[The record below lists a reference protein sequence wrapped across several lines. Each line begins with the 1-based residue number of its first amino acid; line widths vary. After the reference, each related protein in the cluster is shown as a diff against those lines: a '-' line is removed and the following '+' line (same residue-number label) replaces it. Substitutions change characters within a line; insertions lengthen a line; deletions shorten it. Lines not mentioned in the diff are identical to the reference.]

1 MGKQWYVVHTFTG
14 HEDKV
19 KVSIERRAAS
29 TGLND
34 RIGRILVPTEEELR
48 GTRRGRRQVSKHKI
62 FPGYVI
68 VEMELDDQT
77 RHLVRDTTGVTGFVG
92 PDRQPVALQP
102 DEVDRLLTT
111 MSEEAPPLRAAWGVG
126 ETVRISSEPFD
137 GIHGKIVEV
146 DLKREKLRVLVSI
159 FGRETPVEVDFADV
173 EKLD

>member
-1 MGKQWYVVHTFTG
+1 MAKQWYVVHTFTG

-29 TGLND
+29 TGLSEKV
-34 RIGRILVPTEEELR
+34 GRILVPTEEELR

-68 VEMELDDQT
+68 VEMELDDHT

-102 DEVDRLLTT
+102 EEVERLLQAV
-111 MSEEAPPLRAAWGVG
+111 SEETPALRAAWDEG
-126 ETVRISSEPFD
+126 ETVRISSEPFE
-137 GIHGKIVEV
+137 GIHGKIVDV
-146 DLKREKLRVLVSI
+146 DVKREKLKVLVSI

>member
-1 MGKQWYVVHTFTG
+1 MAKNWYVVHTFTG

-19 KVSIERRAAS
+19 KVSIERRAGS
-29 TGLND
+29 LGLAD
-34 RIGRILVPTEEELR
+34 KLGRILVPTEEELR

-102 DEVDRLLTT
+102 GEVEQLLSTV
-111 MSEEAPPLRAAWGVG
+111 SADAPALRAAWDVG
-126 ETVRISSEPFD
+126 ETVRITSEPFD
-137 GIHGKIVEV
+137 GVHGKVTDV
-146 DLKREKLRVLVSI
+146 DLKREKLKVLVSI
-159 FGRETPVEVDFADV
+159 FGRETPVEVDFSDV

>member
-1 MGKQWYVVHTFTG
+1 MAKQWYVVHTFTG

-29 TGLND
+29 LGLGD
-34 RIGRILVPTEEELR
+34 RVGRILVPTEEELR
-48 GTRRGRRQVSKHKI
+48 GSRRGRRQVTKHKV

-77 RHLVRDTTGVTGFVG
+77 RHLVRDTAGVTGFVG
-92 PDRQPVALQP
+92 PDRQPVALSP
-102 DEVDRLLTT
+102 EEVERLLAQV
-111 MSEEAPPLRAAWGVG
+111 SEEAPALRAAWQEG
-126 ETVRISSEPFD
+126 ETVRITSEPFD
-137 GIHGKIVEV
+137 GIHGRVV
-146 DLKREKLRVLVSI
+146 DVDVKREKLRVLVSI